1 MTAMEGQPCDPTT
14 AIKAVATHGD
24 SRHTINTKTISV
36 KKIRARDSRKKKK
49 IHHNEKKMIKL
60 GRLAL
65 VALAALAALAS
76 VAQATPCAV
85 GEGSPTPGSGF
96 CAQFNE
102 VG

>member
-1 MTAMEGQPCDPTT
+1 
-14 AIKAVATHGD
+14 
-24 SRHTINTKTISV
+24 
-36 KKIRARDSRKKKK
+36 
-49 IHHNEKKMIKL
+49 MIKL